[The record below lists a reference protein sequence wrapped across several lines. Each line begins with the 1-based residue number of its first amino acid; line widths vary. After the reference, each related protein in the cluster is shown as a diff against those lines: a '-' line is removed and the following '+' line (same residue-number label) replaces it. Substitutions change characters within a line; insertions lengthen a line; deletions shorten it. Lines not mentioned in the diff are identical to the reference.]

1 MSESPKSPI
10 IKGRRSKKRDM
21 EAEIIP
27 ATPEKLQPKS
37 LFKVRREERLKSRA
51 MERQQEEMRRGVE
64 EKEKLDKKDKK
75 EDYKHDKK
83 EDKEDKKEDYKE
95 EEEDEEKDSTPSM
108 TLLDRIFGPDPD
120 LKLDFMDQSQSLLA
134 EAKMDESRPWKG
146 MTGDQMMDYFFPP
159 P

>member
-64 EKEKLDKKDKK
+64 EKEK
-75 EDYKHDKK
+75 HDK
-83 EDKEDKKEDYKE
+83 
-95 EEEDEEKDSTPSM
+95 
-108 TLLDRIFGPDPD
+108 
-120 LKLDFMDQSQSLLA
+120 
-134 EAKMDESRPWKG
+134 
-146 MTGDQMMDYFFPP
+146 
-159 P
+159 